1 MAYTVA
7 EIRTRTR
14 NILNET
20 TGTFYSDTE
29 LEEWIGDAALDI
41 AGIAKCVE
49 AFTQI
54 AMQSGARHYG
64 LPTDTVEVL
73 HAQEEATGKGLARI
87 TPSMAGHEDATVAGP
102 DPLRWY
108 EFAARF
114 WIEPIPDSTMQGKNV
129 VLFYAR
135 TTQDI
140 ETIPEY
146 CQLLA
151 IDYALYRAL
160 EKDRR
165 YSEAGAVYSAYLSA
179 LTVRRNDV
187 YQRVAHVRQ
196 DLMIADVA
204 VER

>member
-1 MAYTVA
+1 MAYTMTQ
-7 EIRTRTR
+7 IRTRVRT
-14 NILNET
+14 ILNAT
-20 TGTFYSDTE
+20 TGTFYDDTE
-29 LEEWIGDAALDI
+29 LNEWIGDAALDI

-49 AFTQI
+49 AFSHI
-54 AMQSGARHYG
+54 AMQDAVRHYG
-64 LPTDTVEVL
+64 VPSDSVEVL
-73 HAQEEATGKGLARI
+73 HAQEEATGKGLARM
-87 TPSMAGHEDATVAGP
+87 TPSMAGHEDASLRGP

-114 WIEPIPDSTMQGKNV
+114 WIEPIPDSTMHGKNV
-129 VLFYAR
+129 LLFYAR

-140 ETIPEY
+140 TVIPEY

-160 EKDRR
+160 QKDRR
-165 YSEAGAVYSAYLSA
+165 YSEAGAVYAAYLNS

-196 DLMIADVA
+196 DLLIADVA

>member
-1 MAYTVA
+1 MPYTLA
-7 EIRTRTR
+7 QIRTRVR
-14 NILNET
+14 SLLNAT
-20 TGTFYSDTE
+20 TGDFYSDTE
-29 LEEWIGDAALDI
+29 LDEWIGDAALDI
-41 AGIAKCVE
+41 SGIAKCVE
-49 AFTQI
+49 ATTTL
-54 AMQSGARHYG
+54 AMATAVRSYA
-64 LPTDTVEVL
+64 LPTELVEVL
-73 HAQEEATGKGLARI
+73 HAQDEATGKGLARI
-87 TPSMAGHEDATVAGP
+87 TPSIAGHEDATTSGP

-108 EFAARF
+108 EFAGQF
-114 WIEPIPDSTMQGKNV
+114 WIEPLPDGAMAGRNV
-129 VLFYAR
+129 RLFYAR

-140 ETIPEY
+140 TVLPEY

-165 YSEAGAVYSAYLSA
+165 YAEAGAVYSAYLNG

-187 YQRVAHVRQ
+187 YQRVPHVRQ